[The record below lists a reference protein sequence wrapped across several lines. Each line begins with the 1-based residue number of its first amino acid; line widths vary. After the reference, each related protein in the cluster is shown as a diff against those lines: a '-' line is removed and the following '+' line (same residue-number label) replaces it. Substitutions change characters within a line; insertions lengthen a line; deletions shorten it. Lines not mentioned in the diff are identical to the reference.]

1 MTFALVKRK
10 INNMIYI
17 AVPSSF
23 QAYVPEPDVDVQV
36 RVIEVPAI
44 SYLAAELPSVIV
56 GVATERTQILDV
68 FKFYFALM

>member
-10 INNMIYI
+10 IINMTYI
-17 AVPSSF
+17 AGFQAFPSSF

-44 SYLAAELPSVIV
+44 S
-56 GVATERTQILDV
+56 
-68 FKFYFALM
+68 

>member
-10 INNMIYI
+10 IINMTYI

-44 SYLAAELPSVIV
+44 S
-56 GVATERTQILDV
+56 
-68 FKFYFALM
+68 